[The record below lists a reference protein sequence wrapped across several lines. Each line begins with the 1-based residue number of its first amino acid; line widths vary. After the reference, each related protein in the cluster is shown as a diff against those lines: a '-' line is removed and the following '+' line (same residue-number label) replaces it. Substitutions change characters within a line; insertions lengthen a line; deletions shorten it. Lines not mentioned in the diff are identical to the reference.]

1 MMKLYKKNRENKELK
16 KILVNDFWEFIR
28 RNKYY
33 ITISLNYNESDI
45 GIFNEGLFEDI
56 IMDNSLTFKDS
67 LYIDFNITILERF
80 MEKFL
85 DKEDII
91 DIKLSNGFFIIPIE
105 VILHSLN
112 IIKEELIKYKK
123 KE

>member
-1 MMKLYKKNRENKELK
+1 MKLYKKNRENKELK

-112 IIKEELIKYKK
+112 ITKEELIKYKK

>member
-1 MMKLYKKNRENKELK
+1 MKLYKKNRENKELK

-33 ITISLNYNESDI
+33 ITISLNYNENDI

-91 DIKLSNGFFIIPIE
+91 DIKLSNGFFIISIE

-112 IIKEELIKYKK
+112 ITKEELIKYKK

>member
-1 MMKLYKKNRENKELK
+1 MKLYKKNRENKELK

-33 ITISLNYNESDI
+33 ITISLDYNENDI

-56 IMDNSLTFKDS
+56 IMDNSLMFKDS
-67 LYIDFNITILERF
+67 LYIDFNITILEQF
-80 MEKFL
+80 IEKFL

-112 IIKEELIKYKK
+112 ITKEELIKYKK

>member
-1 MMKLYKKNRENKELK
+1 M
-16 KILVNDFWEFIR
+16 
-28 RNKYY
+28 NKYY
-33 ITISLNYNESDI
+33 DKLNDDI
-45 GIFNEGLFEDI
+45 DLIAKRMLSNNIEVSKLLSIDEA
-56 IMDNSLTFKDS
+56 

-91 DIKLSNGFFIIPIE
+91 DIKLSNGFFIIPID

>member
-1 MMKLYKKNRENKELK
+1 MKLYKKNRENKELK

-67 LYIDFNITILERF
+67 LYIDFNMTILEQF
-80 MEKFL
+80 IEKFL

-112 IIKEELIKYKK
+112 ITKEELIKYKE

>member
-1 MMKLYKKNRENKELK
+1 MKLYKKNRENKELK

-33 ITISLNYNESDI
+33 ITISLNYNENDI

-56 IMDNSLTFKDS
+56 IMDNSLMFKDS
-67 LYIDFNITILERF
+67 LYIDFNMTILEQF
-80 MEKFL
+80 IEKFL

-112 IIKEELIKYKK
+112 ITKEELIKYKK

>member
-1 MMKLYKKNRENKELK
+1 MKLYKKNRENKELK

-28 RNKYY
+28 RHKYY

-56 IMDNSLTFKDS
+56 IMDNSLMFKDS

-112 IIKEELIKYKK
+112 ITKEELIKYKK

>member
-1 MMKLYKKNRENKELK
+1 MKLYKKNRENKELK

-33 ITISLNYNESDI
+33 ITISLDYNENDI

-112 IIKEELIKYKK
+112 ITKEELIKYKK

>member
-1 MMKLYKKNRENKELK
+1 MKLYKKNRENKELK

-33 ITISLNYNESDI
+33 ITISLDYNENDI

-56 IMDNSLTFKDS
+56 IMDNSLMFKDS
-67 LYIDFNITILERF
+67 LYIDFNMTILEQF
-80 MEKFL
+80 IEKFL

-112 IIKEELIKYKK
+112 ITKEELIKYKK

>member
-1 MMKLYKKNRENKELK
+1 MKLYKKNRENKELK

-67 LYIDFNITILERF
+67 LYIDFNITILEQF

-91 DIKLSNGFFIIPIE
+91 DIKLSNGFFIISIE

-112 IIKEELIKYKK
+112 ITKEELIKYKK

>member
-67 LYIDFNITILERF
+67 LYIDFNMTILEQF
-80 MEKFL
+80 IEKFL

>member
-1 MMKLYKKNRENKELK
+1 MKLYKKNRENKELK

-33 ITISLNYNESDI
+33 ITISLDYNENDI

-56 IMDNSLTFKDS
+56 IMDNSLMFKDS
-67 LYIDFNITILERF
+67 LYIDFNMTILEQF
-80 MEKFL
+80 IEKFL

>member
-1 MMKLYKKNRENKELK
+1 MKLYKKNRENKELK

-67 LYIDFNITILERF
+67 LYIDFNMTILEQF
-80 MEKFL
+80 IEKFL

-112 IIKEELIKYKK
+112 ITKEELIKYKK

>member
-1 MMKLYKKNRENKELK
+1 MKLYKKNRENKELK

-33 ITISLNYNESDI
+33 ITISLDYNENDI

-56 IMDNSLTFKDS
+56 IMDNSLMFKDS
-67 LYIDFNITILERF
+67 LYIDFNITILEQF
-80 MEKFL
+80 IEKFL

-105 VILHSLN
+105 VILHNLN
-112 IIKEELIKYKK
+112 ITKEELIKYKK

>member
-1 MMKLYKKNRENKELK
+1 MKLYKKNRENKELK

-91 DIKLSNGFFIIPIE
+91 DIKLSNGFFIISIE

-112 IIKEELIKYKK
+112 ITKEELIKYKK

>member
-1 MMKLYKKNRENKELK
+1 MKLYKKNRENKELK

-33 ITISLNYNESDI
+33 ITISLNYNENDI

-91 DIKLSNGFFIIPIE
+91 DIKLSNGFFILSIE

-112 IIKEELIKYKK
+112 ITKEELIKYKK